1 MAGDGEARAGLC
13 TWVRI
18 SGTIWVQPPFS
29 PPGSRPS
36 ARNCSVSQAIVR
48 ALALGAGRAA
58 LEIVGGELRASIR
71 TGAAD
76 RSAPR
81 RRASPG
87 SAGGTTV
94 AQAASA
100 SAKARTNSFFIG
112 PIGDFR
118 ARHKAARPP
127 PPLTT
132 ATKDSN
138 PCVLPSALLL
148 LPLAAAALAQPASA
162 PIHYPD
168 TPRGDVVEEQFGERV
183 ADPYRWLENDVRQD
197 EQVRAWVTAQ
207 NEVTQA
213 FLATLPARAA
223 FRARMTQMYDY
234 ERFGLPER
242 KGSRYFYTR
251 NDGLQNQAVLY
262 VREGLNG
269 APRMLIDP
277 NTWSQDGATALA
289 EWDPSE
295 DGRFCSIRSRTAAPT
310 GAPCACSTSPPAS
323 RPATRCA
330 GSNSP
335 TSTGP
340 RTARA
345 SIIRASPSRPAPSS
359 SN

>member
-1 MAGDGEARAGLC
+1 MR
-13 TWVRI
+13 
-18 SGTIWVQPPFS
+18 
-29 PPGSRPS
+29 
-36 ARNCSVSQAIVR
+36 
-48 ALALGAGRAA
+48 LALG
-58 LEIVGGELRASIR
+58 
-71 TGAAD
+71 
-76 RSAPR
+76 
-81 RRASPG
+81 
-87 SAGGTTV
+87 
-94 AQAASA
+94 
-100 SAKARTNSFFIG
+100 
-112 PIGDFR
+112 
-118 ARHKAARPP
+118 
-127 PPLTT
+127 
-132 ATKDSN
+132 
-138 PCVLPSALLL
+138 LLL
-148 LPLAAAALAQPASA
+148 LPFAAAALAQPAAA

-168 TPRGDVVEEQFGERV
+168 TARGDVVEEQFGERV

-197 EQVRAWVTAQ
+197 AQVRAWVTAQ

-262 VREGLNG
+262 VREGLDG

-289 EWDPSE
+289 EWDAVRGRPPS
-295 DGRFCSIRSRTAAPT
+295 CSIRSRTAAPT

-323 RPATRCA
+323 RPATRSA

-345 SIIRASPSRPAPSS
+345 SSIRASPSRPAPSS